1 MPEPPRTAPTTLRD
15 ELHDFIDQIDEE
27 LARPGLHATV
37 DTLPTELIP
46 VVLKR
51 MRELRAG
58 ITILPP
64 ELD

>member
-1 MPEPPRTAPTTLRD
+1 MPEQPRTAPTTLRD
-15 ELHDFIDQIDEE
+15 ELHDFIDEIDEE

-37 DTLPTELIP
+37 DTLPEELIP

-64 ELD
+64 QLD